1 MPVSWKAEL
10 FVVARMPAEIVS
22 TSGSDVLI
30 FAFPAPFF
38 LAADLTA
45 LRILRGRAAFPPISF
60 FLSFFFFPLFD
71 GWSPRK
77 KEKGIRRW
85 GRARK
90 GKERESNL
98 ERKFR
103 ERRQRRD
110 RPFKLCKWKNGGAN
124 RLSYANG
131 KIEELGWL
139 VVPLKGGRVL

>member
-1 MPVSWKAEL
+1 M
-10 FVVARMPAEIVS
+10 ARMPAEIVS

-38 LAADLTA
+38 LATDLTA
-45 LRILRGRAAFPPISF
+45 LLILRGRAAFPPISF
-60 FLSFFFFPLFD
+60 FLSFFLLLLLFSLRRMVASKE
-71 GWSPRK
+71 GKGNK
-77 KEKGIRRW
+77 KV
-85 GRARK
+85 RK
-90 GKERESNL
+90 GEERRKERESNL

-103 ERRQRRD
+103 EQRRQRRD